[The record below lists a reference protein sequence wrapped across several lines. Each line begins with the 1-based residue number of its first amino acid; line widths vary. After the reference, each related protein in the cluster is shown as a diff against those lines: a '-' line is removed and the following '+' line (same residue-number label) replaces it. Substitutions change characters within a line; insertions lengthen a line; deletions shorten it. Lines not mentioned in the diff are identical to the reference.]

1 MKGFVIGIG
10 ILALVGVVGYGLFL
24 WGGYD
29 TLNTRKQNK
38 DAALADIAAMEQRR
52 FDLIPNLVKTVKG
65 YASHEKST
73 FTDVAAAQAR
83 IGQINFDSLA
93 SDPEGVKK
101 LQAASQELSGALS
114 KLLAIATSQPELKAD
129 KGFLELQSQ
138 IEGSEN
144 RIAVARTRYNTQ
156 AKLYNN
162 AVTGY
167 FLRHIAADNGFEK
180 ASYFEADAASKKA
193 PEVNFE

>member
-1 MKGFVIGIG
+1 MKNFVLGVLG
-10 ILALVGVVGYGLFL
+10 LAALAVVGYGLFL

-38 DAALADIAAMEQRR
+38 DGALANIAAMEQRR
-52 FDLIPNLVKTVKG
+52 FDLLPNLVKTVKG
-65 YASHEKST
+65 YASHEKGT
-73 FTDVAAAQAR
+73 FTAVAEAQAK
-83 IGQINFDSLA
+83 IGQINFGKLA
-93 SDPEGVKK
+93 EDPEGVKK

-114 KLLAIATSQPELKAD
+114 KLLAISTSQPDLKAD
-129 KGFLELQSQ
+129 KSFLELQSQ

-144 RIAVARTRYNTQ
+144 RIAVARTRYNED

-167 FLRHIAADNGFEK
+167 FLRRIAADNGFEK
-180 ASYFEADAASKKA
+180 APYFAADPASKKA
-193 PEVNFE
+193 PEVSFE